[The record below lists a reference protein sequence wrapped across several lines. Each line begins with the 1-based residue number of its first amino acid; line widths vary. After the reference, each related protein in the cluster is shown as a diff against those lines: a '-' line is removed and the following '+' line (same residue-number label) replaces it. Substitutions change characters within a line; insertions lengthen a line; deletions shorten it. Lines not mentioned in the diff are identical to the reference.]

1 MDTKVIIIGAGMAGL
16 SAGKMLSTHNIPF
29 EILEARNRTGG
40 RIYTQYDK
48 EVGILELGGQWIGP
62 TQDEMYK
69 LLEEYKLEVFPTYTE
84 GKNLIAF
91 NNKISQYSGLI
102 PKVSIPVLLNIDFVI
117 KDINR
122 KADFIDVHQPWLHP
136 KANQWDSITLYQYL
150 QKKVWLSTALG
161 ILQAGLET
169 VFGVH
174 PSEISLLQVL
184 FYIKSGKDLN
194 VLFNIEGGAQ
204 QHRIKEGMG
213 AVVDGMAKLI
223 SSRIHLNQAV
233 RSVLKSGE
241 VYRVISDNETFT
253 CQRIILA
260 IPPALWSSIQFEPD
274 LPSLKFQ
281 GMQRMPMGTVIKC
294 YAIYKEPFW
303 RHEGLSGIAVTDP
316 TYPFQT
322 VFDNTEPGAQGGKLM
337 AFSIANRARAL
348 QSFDPEKRKETII
361 KHLAALFGEQANFP
375 THYVE
380 QCWSTERWS
389 RGCYAGM
396 KIPGAWTAFKDVL
409 SQKVGGIHFAGTE
422 TSPIWNG
429 YIEGAILSGK
439 RAALEVV
446 NSL

>member
-1 MDTKVIIIGAGMAGL
+1 MDSKVIIIGAGMAGL
-16 SAGKMLSTHNIPF
+16 SAGKILSAYNIPF
-29 EILEARNRTGG
+29 EILEARDRTGG
-40 RIYTQYDK
+40 RIYTQYD
-48 EVGILELGGQWIGP
+48 EEAGILELGGQWIGP
-62 TQDEMYK
+62 TQDEMYQ
-69 LLEEYKLEVFPTYTE
+69 LLEDFNLEVFPTYTE

-91 NNKISQYSGLI
+91 NNRILQYSGLI

-117 KDINR
+117 KDLNR
-122 KADFIDVHQPWLHP
+122 NAMGIDIHQPWFHP
-136 KANQWDSITLYQYL
+136 KANWWDSITLQQYL
-150 QKKVWLSTALG
+150 HKKVWLSTALE

-169 VFGVH
+169 VFGVN

-204 QHRIKEGMG
+204 QHRIKGGMG
-213 AVVDGMAKLI
+213 AVVDGIAKSF
-223 SSRIHLNQAV
+223 SSSIHLNHAV
-233 RSVLKSGE
+233 RSILKSGE
-241 VYRVISDNETFT
+241 GYQVNSDKVAFN

-260 IPPALWSSIQFEPD
+260 IPPTLWSSIQFEPD
-274 LPSLKFQ
+274 LPTLKFQ
-281 GMQRMPMGTVIKC
+281 VMQRMPMGTVIKY
-294 YAIYKEPFW
+294 YAMYKEPFW
-303 RHEGLSGIAVTDP
+303 RKEGLSGIAVTDP
-316 TYPFQT
+316 TFPFQT

-348 QSFDPEKRKETII
+348 QIFDPEKRKETII
-361 KHLAALFGEQANFP
+361 KHLATLFGDQANFP
-375 THYVE
+375 THFVE

-396 KIPGAWTAFKDVL
+396 KTTGAWTAFKDIL